1 MDSFPTGSM
10 QSCLTVAT
18 IAISP
23 LIILFLADSIGRVLR
38 QTKGKGG
45 VDSPGEGGSGV
56 AK

>member
-1 MDSFPTGSM
+1 M